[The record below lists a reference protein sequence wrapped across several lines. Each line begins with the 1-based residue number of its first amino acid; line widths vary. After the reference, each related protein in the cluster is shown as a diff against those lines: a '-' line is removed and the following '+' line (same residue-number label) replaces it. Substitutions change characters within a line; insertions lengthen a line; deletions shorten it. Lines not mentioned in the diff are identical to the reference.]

1 MSRTT
6 EYALLRELT
15 QKSPTRIKPRRGVW
29 EWERQ
34 RLDGCCSIGAGVDQG
49 PEKLIGFLD

>member
-15 QKSPTRIKPRRGVW
+15 QKSPTRIKSRRG
-29 EWERQ
+29 
-34 RLDGCCSIGAGVDQG
+34 DGES
-49 PEKLIGFLD
+49 